1 MLNKN
6 SHTIHPHLPSI
17 TYDSLLL
24 RLGALLLLLL
34 DLDPLLPLLFRTGIA
49 PLLRL
54 RLSSL
59 TLSFPLP
66 FPFRAGDR
74 ERDTLDVYLRRLG
87 GGERDTESDR
97 LRARRFGG
105 GERESE
111 AEDVRARRFGAGE
124 REREDETE
132 RLDLSVR
139 GAGDR
144 DRERD
149 AELYDALRL
158 RDGSGERV

>member
-59 TLSFPLP
+59 TLSFP
-66 FPFRAGDR
+66 
-74 ERDTLDVYLRRLG
+74 LDVYLRRLG